1 MKQRQPILLVCVF
14 AVVCVLSGLA
24 LVYTKH
30 ESRKLFVELEKLTH
44 ERDELNIEW
53 GQLQIEQS
61 TWAQHARIEQ
71 VATEDLSQQAD
82 TRHLR
87 TAKITAHRG
96 TILDRNGEP
105 LAISTPVDSI
115 WVNPRQFAPAV
126 DRIPQLART
135 LGVDSQMLM
144 RRVTRSMDKEFLYL
158 KRHLSPEQ
166 AQEVLD
172 LGLPGVSV
180 QREYRRY
187 YPASEV
193 TGHLVG
199 FTNIDD
205 EGQEGLELAFNHWLA
220 GESGAKRVL
229 KDRLGRAIENVASIR
244 PPRHGKDLRTSID
257 LRLQYLAYRALKGAI
272 KLHDARSGSIV
283 VLDVHTGEVLAM
295 VNQPTY
301 NPNDRSQFAAERYRN
316 RAVTDIFE
324 PGSSIKPLV
333 IAAALESG
341 QYQPSSIVDTAPGF
355 IDIGAK
361 RIEDTRNLGRIS
373 LTTILARSSNVGI
386 TKLAMTLQPDLL
398 WETMTRFGLG
408 ELTNS
413 SFPGESAGMLTH
425 YSNWRP
431 ISQATLAYGY
441 GVSVTPLQLAQAYAA
456 IGNGGQLMPVT
467 LMAGSGT
474 AEPRRILSEDT
485 ADAVRRMLE
494 EVVRPGGTGTKVA
507 VEGYRVAGKTGTAWK
522 FATGGYSEDK
532 YISIFAGLAPAS
544 NPRLATV
551 VVIDEPGG
559 ELYYGS
565 DVAAPVFADV
575 MSESLRLLA
584 VAPDAAAPRDPGSVV
599 QAVAARAE
607 SR

>member
-1 MKQRQPILLVCVF
+1 MKRGAETKKQTARRFTGRVTLVGVF
-14 AVVCVLSGLA
+14 FGMLAVSLVARAVHLQVLD
-24 LVYTKH
+24 KD
-30 ESRKLFVELEKLTH
+30 F
-44 ERDELNIEW
+44 LNE
-53 GQLQIEQS
+53 
-61 TWAQHARIEQ
+61 
-71 VATEDLSQQAD
+71 QAD

-87 TAKITAHRG
+87 TEKISAHRG
-96 TILDRNGEP
+96 TITDRNGEP

-126 DRIPQLART
+126 DSIPRLART

-144 RRVTRSMDKEFLYL
+144 RRITRSMDKEFLFL
-158 KRHLSPEQ
+158 KRHLNPEQ
-166 AQEVLD
+166 AAEVLA
-172 LGLPGVSV
+172 LELPGINV

-229 KDRLGRAIENVASIR
+229 KDRLGHSIENVASIR
-244 PPRHGKDLRTSID
+244 PPHHGKELRTSID
-257 LRLQYLAYRALKGAI
+257 LRLQYLAYRTLKSAI
-272 KLHDARSGSIV
+272 KSHNARSGSIV
-283 VLDVHTGEVLAM
+283 VLDVETGEVLAM

-301 NPNDRSQFAAERYRN
+301 NPNDRSQLAAERYRN
-316 RAVTDIFE
+316 RAITDIFE
-324 PGSSIKPLV
+324 PGSSLKPLV
-333 IAAALESG
+333 VAAALESG
-341 QYQPSSIVDTAPGF
+341 QYRPSSIIDTAPGF
-355 IDIGAK
+355 IIVGPK
-361 RIEDTRNLGRIS
+361 KIEDTRNLGRVS

-386 TKLAMTLQPDLL
+386 TKLAMTLQPDQL

-408 ELTNS
+408 ELTS
-413 SFPGESAGMLTH
+413 SGFPGESAGMLTH

-456 IGNGGQLMPVT
+456 IGNGGHLRPVS
-467 LMAGSGT
+467 LLALDGP
-474 AEPRRILSEDT
+474 AEGARVLSPDT
-485 ADAVRRMLE
+485 ANSVRRMLE
-494 EVVRPGGTGTKVA
+494 EVVRPGGTGTKA
-507 VEGYRVAGKTGTAWK
+507 AIDGYRVAGKTGTAWK
-522 FATGGYSEDK
+522 FASGGYSQDK

-544 NPRLATV
+544 DPRLVTV

-565 DVAAPVFADV
+565 DVAAPVFANV

-584 VAPDAAAPRDPGSVV
+584 VAPDALPARDPGNAV
-599 QAVAARAE
+599 QAVAVRTEAQ
-607 SR
+607 

>member
-1 MKQRQPILLVCVF
+1 MRRGAETKQTAARRFTGRV
-14 AVVCVLSGLA
+14 A
-24 LVYTKH
+24 LVATFFGVLATSLVARAVYLQVLDKD
-30 ESRKLFVELEKLTH
+30 F
-44 ERDELNIEW
+44 LNE
-53 GQLQIEQS
+53 
-61 TWAQHARIEQ
+61 
-71 VATEDLSQQAD
+71 QAD

-87 TAKITAHRG
+87 TAKISAHRG
-96 TILDRNGEP
+96 TITDRNGEP

-126 DRIPQLART
+126 DSIPKLART

-144 RRVTRSMDKEFLYL
+144 RRITRSMDKEFLYL

-166 AQEVLD
+166 AEEVLG
-172 LGLPGVSV
+172 LELPGISV

-199 FTNIDD
+199 FTDIDD
-205 EGQEGLELAFNHWLA
+205 QGQEGLELAFNHWLA

-257 LRLQYLAYRALKGAI
+257 LRLQYLAYRTLKSAI
-272 KLHDARSGSIV
+272 KTHNARSGSIV
-283 VLDVHTGEVLAM
+283 VLDVKTGEVLAM

-301 NPNDRSQFAAERYRN
+301 NPNDRSQLAAERYRN
-316 RAVTDIFE
+316 RAITDIFE

-333 IAAALESG
+333 MAAALESG
-341 QYQPSSIVDTAPGF
+341 QYRPSSIIDTAPGF
-355 IDIGAK
+355 IVVGPK
-361 RIEDTRNLGRIS
+361 KIEDNRNLGRVS

-386 TKLAMTLQPDLL
+386 TKLAMTLQPDQL
-398 WETMTRFGLG
+398 WETMTHFGLG
-408 ELTNS
+408 ELTS
-413 SFPGESAGMLTH
+413 SGFPGESAGMLTH
-425 YSNWRP
+425 FSNWRP

-456 IGNGGQLMPVT
+456 IGSSGQLRPVS
-467 LMAGSGT
+467 LVALDAPAEGQRVLSNET
-474 AEPRRILSEDT
+474 ASAL
-485 ADAVRRMLE
+485 RRMLE
-494 EVVRPGGTGTKVA
+494 EVVRPGGTGTKA
-507 VEGYRVAGKTGTAWK
+507 AIEGYRVAGKTGTAWK
-522 FATGGYSEDK
+522 FATGGYSQDK

-544 NPRLATV
+544 DPRLATV

-565 DVAAPVFADV
+565 DVAAPVFANV

-584 VAPDAAAPRDPGSVV
+584 VAPDASPARDPGSVM

>member
-1 MKQRQPILLVCVF
+1 MKRGAETKQQTARRFTGRVSLVAVF
-14 AVVCVLSGLA
+14 FAMLAVSLVARAVHLQVLD
-24 LVYTKH
+24 KD
-30 ESRKLFVELEKLTH
+30 F
-44 ERDELNIEW
+44 LNE
-53 GQLQIEQS
+53 
-61 TWAQHARIEQ
+61 
-71 VATEDLSQQAD
+71 QAD

-87 TAKITAHRG
+87 TEKITAHRG
-96 TILDRNGEP
+96 AILDRNGEP

-126 DRIPQLART
+126 DSIPRLART

-158 KRHLSPEQ
+158 KRHLNPEK

-172 LGLPGVSV
+172 LKLPGVSV

-229 KDRLGRAIENVASIR
+229 KDRLGRSIENVASIR
-244 PPRHGKDLRTSID
+244 PPHHGKDLRTSID

-272 KLHDARSGSIV
+272 KTHNARSGSIV
-283 VLDVHTGEVLAM
+283 VLDVRTGEVLAM

-301 NPNDRSQFAAERYRN
+301 NPNDRAQFAAERYRN
-316 RAVTDIFE
+316 RAATDIFE

-333 IAAALESG
+333 VAAALESG
-341 QYQPSSIVDTAPGF
+341 QYRPSSIVDTAPGF
-355 IDIGAK
+355 IDVGAK

-408 ELTNS
+408 ELTS
-413 SFPGESAGMLTH
+413 SNFPGESAGMLTH

-456 IGNGGQLMPVT
+456 IGNGGQLHPVS
-467 LMAGSGT
+467 LVAGRGQSEGQ
-474 AEPRRILSEDT
+474 RVLSEET

-494 EVVRPGGTGTKVA
+494 EVVRPGGTGTKA
-507 VEGYRVAGKTGTAWK
+507 AIDGYRVAGKTGTAWK
-522 FATGGYSEDK
+522 FATGGYSQDK

-584 VAPDAAAPRDPGSVV
+584 VAPDAATPRDPGSVV
-599 QAVAARAE
+599 QAVAARSEAQ
-607 SR
+607 